1 MIGSKVRWADKP
13 ETRETIR
20 LIIRDKVWTLPERP
34 YPEEDLPKKID
45 EIFNYFYSREA
56 AA

>member
-1 MIGSKVRWADKP
+1 MVRWTEKP

-34 YPEEDLPKKID
+34 YPEEDLPRRID
-45 EIFNYFYSREA
+45 EIFNYYYSMAQA
-56 AA
+56 A